1 MDYRI
6 AVCDDCPV
14 DCDYVQ
20 RLLQAWAQKNNVIVS
35 IEKYPSAESFLFQY
49 AVNKSYD
56 ILLLDIEMAGM
67 DGVTL
72 AKTIR
77 KDNELIQIVF
87 ISGYSD
93 YITEGYEVS
102 ALHYLVKPVR
112 EEKLYSVLDRAV
124 HKLQRNEKYLH
135 LELPN
140 EIVRIPLSKIGFL
153 EVQHNY
159 VTIHAARDY
168 VVRQTLSHF
177 EAELDEYFYRIGRT
191 VILNLRY
198 IRRVTRNEIYL
209 KNGSVLHLPRGY
221 YEILN
226 RAIIKY
232 L

>member
-49 AVNKSYD
+49 AVDKSYD

-135 LELPN
+135 LELPD

>member
-135 LELPN
+135 LELPD